1 MLSAFQNAFRIEE
14 LRNRIFFTLL
24 MLMVFRLGAHI
35 PTPGIDSTAL
45 AEFFRAQEGTI
56 FSFFDMFSGGA
67 LQRLTVFA
75 LGIMPYISA
84 SIIFQLLASV
94 IPTLERLKKEGE
106 AGRQKINQYTRYA
119 TVALCLVQGIIMI
132 GTMRAAG
139 GGVAGAISKRGG
151 PSIQRESNAWTAD
164 HGPVPTGGAAIT
176 GAGDLPARFVIHAVG
191 PIWGTGD
198 EFTKLA
204 SAVRAALR
212 LADERGCK
220 SISLPAISAG
230 IYGFPVDLCA
240 RTFFDAIESWL
251 KERSGGSVT
260 VVRLC
265 NIDHATAKAFETEA
279 RGRYGP

>member
-1 MLSAFQNAFRIEE
+1 MAEVAWQRNFDGVTVTTVRGDLTAEKVDAIVNAANEQ
-14 LRNRIFFTLL
+14 L
-24 MLMVFRLGAHI
+24 AH
-35 PTPGIDSTAL
+35 
-45 AEFFRAQEGTI
+45 
-56 FSFFDMFSGGA
+56 
-67 LQRLTVFA
+67 
-75 LGIMPYISA
+75 
-84 SIIFQLLASV
+84 
-94 IPTLERLKKEGE
+94 
-106 AGRQKINQYTRYA
+106 
-119 TVALCLVQGIIMI
+119 
-132 GTMRAAG
+132 G

-240 RTFFDAIESWL
+240 RTFFDAIENWL
-251 KERSGGSVT
+251 KERSGGSIT